1 MKVPDT
7 SVVVAAFASWH
18 DHHDVADAAI
28 VGARLLSHVAAE
40 TLSTLTRLPDPYR
53 VEARPVWDFLAAR
66 FPDGWLAPGGDQA
79 ERILGRAV
87 ERGISGGAIY
97 DALVAGAAAENRATL
112 VSLDRR
118 AERTYRDL
126 GVRYELL
133 A

>member
-1 MKVPDT
+1 MRVPDT

-18 DHHDVADAAI
+18 DHHDAADAAI
-28 VGARLLSHVAAE
+28 VGSRLLSHVAAE

-53 VEARPVWDFLAAR
+53 VEATPVWDFLGAR
-66 FPDGWLAPGGDQA
+66 FPDGWLAPDGDQVRHLLA
-79 ERILGRAV
+79 QAV
-87 ERGISGGAIY
+87 ERGVSGGAIY
-97 DALVAGAAAENRATL
+97 DALVAGAAGANDATL

>member
-1 MKVPDT
+1 MRVPDT

-18 DHHDVADAAI
+18 ELHDVADAAI
-28 VGARLLSHVAAE
+28 VGSRLISHVAAE

-53 VEARPVWDFLAAR
+53 VDAAPVWDFLGAR
-66 FPDGWLAPGGDQA
+66 FPEGWLAPSGDQI
-79 ERILGRAV
+79 RQILAQTV